1 MNILYVSFVDL
12 CAAELLS
19 CHDNHTFVT
28 FTQRDTRNEQPRYV
42 HIGRVQCQN
51 PRTVPRFHVPLLS
64 PPPLSPFL
72 TLLNKWSFI
81 QKPRNV
87 KLKKKRHLVPDRS
100 FQSCVTIVHLYPYI
114 YICGLL
120 WWLSGKES
128 CPRCRKR
135 RRCGFNPW
143 IRKIPWRRKWQ
154 PTPGFLAGKS
164 HGQGA
169 WWATVHGVAKSRT
182 GPNRAEQ
189 REHTHMHTSQG
200 AQALFKAVMPFKTV
214 FRCFN

>member
-42 HIGRVQCQN
+42 HTGRVQCQN
-51 PRTVPRFHVPLLS
+51 PRAVPRFRVPLLS
-64 PPPLSPFL
+64 PPLLSPFL
-72 TLLNKWSFI
+72 TPLNKWSFI

-87 KLKKKRHLVPDRS
+87 KFLKKRHLVPDRS

-128 CPRCRKR
+128 CLRCRKR
-135 RRCGFNPW
+135 RRCGFNPR

-164 HGQGA
+164 HGQRSLVGYSPGGHKESDRTEQSKA
-169 WWATVHGVAKSRT
+169 ERTYTYAHIARSPGVVQSCDAIQNS
-182 GPNRAEQ
+182 
-189 REHTHMHTSQG
+189 
-200 AQALFKAVMPFKTV
+200 V
-214 FRCFN
+214 